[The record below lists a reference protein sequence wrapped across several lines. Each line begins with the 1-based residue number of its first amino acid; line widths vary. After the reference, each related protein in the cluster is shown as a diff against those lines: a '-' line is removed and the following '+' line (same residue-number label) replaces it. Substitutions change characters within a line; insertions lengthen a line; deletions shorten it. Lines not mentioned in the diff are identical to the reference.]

1 MLVIG
6 ILIANHSQ
14 VMEDQ
19 TTKKMAHDKSHIHPL
34 NVIKVMMEDLTEA
47 DMKEL
52 EEEVAQEMEESQK
65 EKLACFRKT
74 KNGAESRLKWG

>member
-1 MLVIG
+1 
-6 ILIANHSQ
+6 
-14 VMEDQ
+14 
-19 TTKKMAHDKSHIHPL
+19 L
-34 NVIKVMMEDLTEA
+34 NVIKVTMEDLTEA

-74 KNGAESRLKWG
+74 KNGAESRLEWG